1 MPLNDTPCPR
11 CGTRY
16 HLMAGVNV
24 LPQFPEH
31 TFLVCWK
38 CRIVKHTSQRSTWKP
53 IAEAKRIEAPEKE
66 ADE

>member
-1 MPLNDTPCPR
+1 MP
-11 CGTRY
+11 
-16 HLMAGVNV
+16 GVNV
-24 LPQFPEH
+24 LEQFKEH